1 MSKDAVFGQAKSNG
15 FQVSVSTLT
24 LGTLY
29 EAVLAFSSQDR
40 FETFWP
46 SVCQN
51 ARWLIPS
58 RRMVIL
64 LDTGEQDFE
73 IQGMFGQ
80 GKFQKPVDSRFAP
93 TDQLKRA
100 LAKKNAQWFENP
112 RKQFGGER
120 DTFIT
125 WLLQDQ
131 PDTLFALPIL
141 VKGKSIGALLFAMG
155 SVSEADQAMLN
166 TLGTI
171 YALHTGM
178 TYTLICLTEERMQ
191 MQKQLLMQEKMA
203 SLGNLV
209 AGVAH
214 EINNPIGVINSA
226 ADVLE
231 RCIRTINDVVM
242 NGKTPVQISEHPT
255 LQKALKLLPQNT
267 QLITDAGLRIAKLVQ
282 SLKNFA
288 RLEEAEF
295 QSVSIHEGI
304 ESALTLIQHEIKESV
319 QVVKDYGELPQH
331 FCCPG
336 ELNQVFMTLLRNA
349 SQAMEREGVI
359 TIKTGADKENLYV
372 KISDTGK
379 GMTPEELK
387 SLFDFRFTKKQSRVA
402 MAMGLVNAYNIIQ
415 KHHGEIQV
423 ESEAGKGTTFT
434 VILPKDIGKAR
445 KRS

>member
-1 MSKDAVFGQAKSNG
+1 MSKDAVFGLAKSNG
-15 FQVSVSTLT
+15 FNVSVSTLT

-64 LDTGEQDFE
+64 LDTEEQNFE

-80 GKFQKPVDSRFAP
+80 GEFQTPADSQFVP
-93 TDQLKRA
+93 TDQLKRI

-112 RKQFGGER
+112 RKQFRGER

-131 PDTLFALPIL
+131 PDMLFALPIL

-191 MQKQLLMQEKMA
+191 MQKQLLTQEKMA

-214 EINNPIGVINSA
+214 EVNNPIAAIISA
-226 ADVLE
+226 ADVSV
-231 RCIRTINDVVM
+231 RCIGTINDFVI
-242 NGKTPVQISEHPT
+242 NGESLDQIKEHT
-255 LQKALKLLPQNT
+255 KFQKSIRLLLQNNE
-267 QLITDAGLRIAKLVQ
+267 LIGNAGQRIAKLVQ

-304 ESALTLIQHEIKESV
+304 ESALTLMQHEIKEGV
-319 QVVKDYGELPQH
+319 QVVKDYGELPRL

-349 SQAMEREGVI
+349 SQAIERKGVI
-359 TIKTGADKENLYV
+359 TITTGADKENLCV
-372 KISDTGK
+372 IISDTGK
-379 GMTPEELK
+379 GMNPEELK
-387 SLFDFRFTKKQSRVA
+387 SLLDFRFTTKQSRVT
-402 MAMGLVNAYNIIQ
+402 MATGLVNAYNIIQ
-415 KHHGEIQV
+415 KHRGHITV
-423 ESEAGKGTTFT
+423 ESEVGKGTTFT
-434 VILPKDIGKAR
+434 VILPKDRGKAQ